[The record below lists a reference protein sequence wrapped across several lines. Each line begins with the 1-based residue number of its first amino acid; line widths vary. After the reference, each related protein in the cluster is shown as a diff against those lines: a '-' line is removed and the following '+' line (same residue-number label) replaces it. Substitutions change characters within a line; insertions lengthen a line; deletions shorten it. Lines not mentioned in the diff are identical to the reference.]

1 MSSKT
6 AEDIYND
13 LMTLDDRG
21 KLDAVVI
28 SAAALILSVDPK
40 SREKFAGLI
49 FGMVTDLVNKA
60 RVENEQ
66 IVNDSLH

>member
-6 AEDIYND
+6 AEEIYND
-13 LMTLDDRG
+13 LMALKDAD
-21 KLDAVVI
+21 KLNTIVI
-28 SAAALILSVDPK
+28 STTALILSVDPEK
-40 SREKFAGLI
+40 RERFAGLV

>member
-13 LMTLDDRG
+13 LMALNNRN

-28 SAAALILSVDPK
+28 STAGLILSVDPEK
-40 SREKFAGLI
+40 REQLAGLI

>member
-13 LMTLDDRG
+13 LMALNNG
-21 KLDAVVI
+21 EKLNTIVI
-28 SAAALILSVDPK
+28 STAGLILSVDPE
-40 SREKFAGLI
+40 SREELAGLI
-49 FGMVTDLVNKA
+49 FGMVTDLINKVRA
-60 RVENEQ
+60 EDGQ

>member
-6 AEDIYND
+6 AEEIYND
-13 LMTLDDRG
+13 FMALNDGD
-21 KLDAVVI
+21 KLNTIVI
-28 SAAALILSVDPK
+28 SAAAIILGVDPEK
-40 SREKFAGLI
+40 REKLAGLI

>member
-6 AEDIYND
+6 AEEVYND
-13 LMTLDDRG
+13 LMALNDG
-21 KLDAVVI
+21 EKLNAVVI
-28 SAAALILSVDPK
+28 STTALILSVDPGK
-40 SREKFAGLI
+40 REKFAGLI

>member
-13 LMTLDDRG
+13 LMALDDTD
-21 KLDAVVI
+21 KLNTIVI
-28 SAAALILSVDPK
+28 STTALILGVDPAK
-40 SREKFAGLI
+40 RERFAGLV